1 MLGVHTFKG
10 RKTMKSATFLDERRD
25 ADAETLLCEI
35 QQYLDVIGTFRA
47 EGCEPHFEDDEPLA
61 RLLSGCYPAT

>member
-1 MLGVHTFKG
+1 MESPTVVN
-10 RKTMKSATFLDERRD
+10 EPVD

-35 QQYLDVIGTFRA
+35 QQYLDVIGMFRA

-61 RLLSGCYPAT
+61 RLLSGCYPGT